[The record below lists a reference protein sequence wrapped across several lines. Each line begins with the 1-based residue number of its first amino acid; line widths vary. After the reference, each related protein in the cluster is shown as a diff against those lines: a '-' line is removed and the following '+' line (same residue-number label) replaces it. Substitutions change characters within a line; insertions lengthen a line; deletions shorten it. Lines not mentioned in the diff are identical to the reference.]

1 MVCSLSGCN
10 RKETMYALHLIGYGY
25 LGTSCYIIW
34 FYHTDSLGLTPS
46 SVILLLLV
54 AGLCCGI
61 WYSLKELIDANYQ
74 SIQLK
79 TQKETLLSYLVLLD
93 TLLPM
98 ETEIPQAESAI
109 VLHNEKQT
117 DRKIQI
123 IVNPHCKHCARHYK
137 EWLRLDISVNLLF
150 LSPIGTDRTR
160 KLRWQLFPVTSV
172 TASGKPWICL
182 ENGLT
187 GTMPN

>member
-1 MVCSLSGCN
+1 MVCSLSGYN

-46 SVILLLLV
+46 SVVLLLLV
-54 AGLCCGI
+54 AGLCCSI
-61 WYSLKELIDANYQ
+61 WYSLKELISANYQ

-79 TQKETLLSYLVLLD
+79 TQKEALLSYPVLLD
-93 TLLPM
+93 TLLSM

-109 VLHNEKQT
+109 VLHNEKQA

-123 IVNPHCKHCARHYK
+123 IINPHCKHCALHYK
-137 EWLRLDISVNLLF
+137 EWLRLDTSVSLLF
-150 LSPIGTDRTR
+150 LSPIGTDRIK
-160 KLRWQLFPVTSV
+160 KLRWQLFPVTSD
-172 TASGKPWICL
+172 TDFGKPWICL

-187 GTMPN
+187 IMISD